1 MTIPFLKNAYNQD
14 IMPKIRENLSPK
26 QKAFVEIFCAENGR
40 LTPTECAKQ
49 AGYSE
54 KSATAAACNLR
65 NPKYYPKVVEAIENL
80 QREYAEATKVDVVR
94 HSRELARLR
103 EKAVENG
110 QLGPAV
116 VAEYRRGQLAGF
128 YVDRKEVVTASLDNM
143 TRKELESKL
152 KEIRDN
158 NIVNAEYE
166 VIDTNNKLE

>member
-1 MTIPFLKNAYNQD
+1 
-14 IMPKIRENLSPK
+14 MPKIRENLSPK

-166 VIDTNNKLE
+166 VIDSIEEKHKESTQ

>member
-1 MTIPFLKNAYNQD
+1 
-14 IMPKIRENLSPK
+14 MPKNRGGLSHR
-26 QKAFVEIFCAENGR
+26 QQAFVEIFCKENGR
-40 LTPTECAKQ
+40 LTPTELARQ
-49 AGYSE
+49 AGNKEHSE
-54 KSATAAACNLR
+54 TAAASKLR

-80 QREYAEATKVDVVR
+80 QREYAEATKIDVVK

-103 EKAVENG
+103 DKAVENG

-116 VAEYRRGQLAGF
+116 VAEFRRGQLGGF
-128 YVDRKEVVTASLDNM
+128 YVDRKEVVTASIDNM

-166 VIDTNNKLE
+166 VIEEAK